1 MPALGFLQGF
11 LLEKHEKHQCSDMKG
26 ADFGGWDPSSA
37 ASYSRDRL
45 SPLSTPR
52 LPHLSRGI
60 TILVSLG
67 FDLSLCRSL
76 WILRQTQR
84 TLLLPARLA
93 TRASVC
99 GTGWLQLPR
108 RCARRLRS
116 PERGAASSSKA
127 GKKQTPSLSLGY
139 TPPPTPRHSSRLLA
153 INATPERSWESEV
166 RASLAWYTQQEA
178 QSPGPEEEDTQH
190 LPRGCRDDEGDVR
203 TCGKRSR
210 PRRSSAG
217 VAIRRRRGW
226 G

>member
-139 TPPPTPRHSSRLLA
+139 TPPPHAPPFLKVTRYKCHPRKVL
-153 INATPERSWESEV
+153 
-166 RASLAWYTQQEA
+166 
-178 QSPGPEEEDTQH
+178 
-190 LPRGCRDDEGDVR
+190 
-203 TCGKRSR
+203 GKRGQGFACLVH
-210 PRRSSAG
+210 PARSTVAG
-217 VAIRRRRGW
+217 T
-226 G
+226 